1 MKMTTFVLNRKFR
14 TIFPLFLSK
23 VRMGRTKGSAKTSL
37 HSLKVSFS
45 FGGALL
51 FSLISGVGCGA
62 NPTGPSLQP
71 QRIEGTLTVGGSY
84 LALQA
89 VRIFS
94 VTRSGSFASSVDW
107 QDASVDIDS
116 GLVRGRCTPEQLR
129 NESAGCGESDFLTVD
144 NSSSAKPSMLYLAQ
158 VVPGTYTLVVVSF
171 LNQPTQNITYRIQV
185 D

>member
-23 VRMGRTKGSAKTSL
+23 ARMGRTKGSAKTSL

-116 GLVRGRCTPEQLR
+116 
-129 NESAGCGESDFLTVD
+129 DFLAVD

-171 LNQPTQNITYRIQV
+171 LNQPIQNITYRIQV

>member
-1 MKMTTFVLNRKFR
+1 MKMPAFVLNRKFR

-23 VRMGRTKGSAKTSL
+23 VRMGCTKGSAKTSQR
-37 HSLKVSFS
+37 SLKVSPS

-62 NPTGPSLQP
+62 NPTGPTLQP

-84 LALQA
+84 LALET
-89 VRIFS
+89 FS
-94 VTRSGSFASSVDW
+94 VTRAGSLTSSVDW

-129 NESAGCGESDFLTVD
+129 NESSGCGESDFLTFD
-144 NSSSAKPSMLYLAQ
+144 NSSSAKPSMLHLAQ

-171 LNQPTQNITYRIQV
+171 LNQPMQNVTYRIQV
-185 D
+185 E